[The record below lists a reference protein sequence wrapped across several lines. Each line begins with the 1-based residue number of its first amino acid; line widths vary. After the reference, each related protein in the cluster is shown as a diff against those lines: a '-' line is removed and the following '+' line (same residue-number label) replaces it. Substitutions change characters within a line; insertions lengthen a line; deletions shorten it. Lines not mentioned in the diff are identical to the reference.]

1 MFPKHTC
8 GYTVLQTGCVYVR
21 ELDSTCSGTC
31 QGETQHVYVFCQW
44 KREELCRDWKLAL
57 TKWLGLS
64 LGYLSHHCFITLFP
78 SLFNSL
84 LLFCR
89 FLYSLT
95 DTYEREHVNS
105 TYTAILREDRQC
117 CVIDSSYLPW
127 DLGSFLALM
136 PSVKLQWWKCRQGR
150 NS

>member
-31 QGETQHVYVFCQW
+31 QGETQHVHVFSQW

-105 TYTAILREDRQC
+105 TYTAILREDMTVLCDRQLLLAMRLGF
-117 CVIDSSYLPW
+117 LPGF
-127 DLGSFLALM
+127 DAFCQAPVM
-136 PSVKLQWWKCRQGR
+136 KM
-150 NS
+150 